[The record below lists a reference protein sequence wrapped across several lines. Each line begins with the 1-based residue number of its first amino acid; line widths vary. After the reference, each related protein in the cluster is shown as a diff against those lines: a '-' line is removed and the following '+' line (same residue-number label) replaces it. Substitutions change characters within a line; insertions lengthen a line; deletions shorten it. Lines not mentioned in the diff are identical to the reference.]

1 MSMVEGTTK
10 SLLCVVEG
18 TTKSLLCV
26 AEGTTVYISVA
37 EGRTDSILSV
47 VQGTTKSMLSV
58 AEGTEPKPPWW
69 RVFLSA
75 GSLSIGRGP
84 GTGGL
89 SAIGIRGRL
98 HA

>member
-1 MSMVEGTTK
+1 MAEGTTK
-10 SLLCVVEG
+10 SLLCVVEDTTKSIVVEG
-18 TTKSLLCV
+18 TTKSILCV
-26 AEGTTVYISVA
+26 VEGTTVCIY
-37 EGRTDSILSV
+37 V
-47 VQGTTKSMLSV
+47 VQGTTKSMLFV

-89 SAIGIRGRL
+89 SAIRIRGRR